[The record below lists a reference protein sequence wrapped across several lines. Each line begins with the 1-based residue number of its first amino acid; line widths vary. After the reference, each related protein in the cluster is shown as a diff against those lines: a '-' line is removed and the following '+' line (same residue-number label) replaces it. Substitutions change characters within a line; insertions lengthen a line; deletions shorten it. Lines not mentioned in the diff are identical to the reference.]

1 MLYSSFLQVRM
12 EKNSIHPGLWTAGFE
27 SNNMLVWC
35 YAHTVAKSL
44 KLSRQCNKILKRCNF
59 GKSYG
64 FCLKEKNQCFFEKKK
79 NFKQTKSLPN
89 WNFFLILLLEIFW
102 TSTTAEPPVKAQMF
116 SFRPYLSKRI
126 YLSCFVIKDDHTSN
140 AVTQTECNQQHQ
152 LCRKI
157 HTLCFKFC

>member
-1 MLYSSFLQVRM
+1 MLYSSFLQVRKE
-12 EKNSIHPGLWTAGFE
+12 EKKFHPSWLWKQQHVGLM
-27 SNNMLVWC
+27 MLC
-35 YAHTVAKSL
+35 TLCSKISKNFPAL
-44 KLSRQCNKILKRCNF
+44 KKFFKEVVISGIPIELRLLVF
-59 GKSYG
+59 
-64 FCLKEKNQCFFEKKK
+64 FCIYLKEKPPKINKISYFA
-79 NFKQTKSLPN
+79 LR
-89 WNFFLILLLEIFW
+89 IFW
-102 TSTTAEPPVKAQMF
+102 TSTTTNLPVKAQMF